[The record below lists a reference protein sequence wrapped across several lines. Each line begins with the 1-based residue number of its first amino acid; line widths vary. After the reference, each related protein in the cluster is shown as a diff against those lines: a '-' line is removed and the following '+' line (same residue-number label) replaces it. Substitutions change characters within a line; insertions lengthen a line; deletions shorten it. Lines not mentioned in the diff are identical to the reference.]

1 MLLRHAADVRRLP
14 ALVSM
19 NGGAATNMGGP
30 AIDKGGP
37 SNRTL
42 NIAYE
47 FTLMTNIDTEPFG
60 FGQVA
65 ILHKARNSSY
75 ITKHMM

>member
-42 NIAYE
+42 YYFKLLEINGK
-47 FTLMTNIDTEPFG
+47 F
-60 FGQVA
+60 
-65 ILHKARNSSY
+65 
-75 ITKHMM
+75 

>member
-42 NIAYE
+42 N
-47 FTLMTNIDTEPFG
+47 F
-60 FGQVA
+60 V
-65 ILHKARNSSY
+65 ILIIMGYMINS
-75 ITKHMM
+75 